1 MIGNLIC
8 VIRHLRV
15 WFGPLPFAICHF
27 ESLFNIMAFWYCM
40 LILFMITLTKFMFIC
55 VWKRMRQM
63 NDDLIVRLALNWT
76 IFLSIW
82 IPSHGYFTNFQIS
95 NSHEAICTGDY
106 SFIKQMDWQKLD
118 STKTFFPFPPY
129 GFFAPLI
136 WLCLLTT
143 LVLLILVKMKSNE
156 FWLNQPIGLIQPPKN
171 MDSIILNFILMVVM
185 ITTMISYTS
194 FWKG

>member
-63 NDDLIVRLALNWT
+63 NDDLITRLAVNWA

-82 IPSHGYFTNFQIS
+82 ISCQIS
-95 NSHEAICTGDY
+95 YSNESICTGDF
-106 SFIKQMDWQKLD
+106 SFNKQLD
-118 STKTFFPFPPY
+118 STKIFFPFPPY
-129 GFFAPLI
+129 GVFAPLI

-143 LVLLILVKMKSNE
+143 LVLQILVKIKSSE
-156 FWLNQPIGLIQPPKN
+156 FWLNQPTGLIQPPKN
-171 MDSIILNFILMVVM
+171 MDSIILNFILLVLF
-185 ITTMISYTS
+185 ITIAVIAPLNSRYLSTYNTSYAP
-194 FWKG
+194 

>member
-27 ESLFNIMAFWYCM
+27 ESLFSKIFFLHTI

-82 IPSHGYFTNFQIS
+82 IPSHGYFTNFQRL
-95 NSHEAICTGDY
+95 EDY
-106 SFIKQMDWQKLD
+106 STPDY
-118 STKTFFPFPPY
+118 STRT
-129 GFFAPLI
+129 
-136 WLCLLTT
+136 
-143 LVLLILVKMKSNE
+143 
-156 FWLNQPIGLIQPPKN
+156 IQPGLFNSDYSTPQ
-171 MDSIILNFILMVVM
+171 
-185 ITTMISYTS
+185 
-194 FWKG
+194 

>member
-1 MIGNLIC
+1 MIC

-15 WFGPLPFAICHF
+15 WFGPLPFVICHI
-27 ESLFNIMAFWYCM
+27 ESLSKVMAFWYYM

-55 VWKRMRQM
+55 IWKRMRQM
-63 NDDLIVRLALNWT
+63 NDDLIVRLAVNWA
-76 IFLSIW
+76 IFISIW
-82 IPSHGYFTNFQIS
+82 IPCHGYFTNFQIS

-136 WLCLLTT
+136 WICLLTT

-156 FWLNQPIGLIQPPKN
+156 YWLNQSNNVLIQPPKN
-171 MDSIILNFILMVVM
+171 MDSIILNFIFIVLL
-185 ITTMISYTS
+185 ITTMICHTS
-194 FWKG
+194 FKKG